1 MQETILEIAA
11 RVREL
16 RELSNITAAAMA
28 SSLGIEEAV
37 YNDYENGRK
46 DVPASILIEIAKVL
60 KVDSTVLLT
69 GREGRLHIF
78 SVTRAGKG
86 TSVERR
92 KQYKYEALA
101 TSFIHKK
108 AEPFIVTAE
117 PKPEGTAVKRASHPG
132 QEFNYVIKG
141 RLKILIH
148 SNEIVLAAGDS
159 IYFDASYEHAMIAM
173 DGEKA
178 VFLAVVV

>member
-1 MQETILEIAA
+1 MLETILEIAA

-16 RELSNITAAAMA
+16 RELSDITAAQMA
-28 SSLGIEEAV
+28 SLLGIEETV
-37 YNDYENGRK
+37 YNAYEEGAK
-46 DVPASILIEIAKVL
+46 DMPASILLEIAKVL
-60 KVDSTVLLT
+60 KVDSTVLFT
-69 GREGRLHIF
+69 GQEARLRIF

-86 TSVERR
+86 TSAERR

-108 AEPFIVTAE
+108 AEPFIVTVE
-117 PKPEGTAVKRASHPG
+117 PKPAGTVVKTASHPG
-132 QEFNYVIKG
+132 QEFNYVLKG
-141 RLKILIH
+141 RLKLLIH
-148 SNEIVLAAGDS
+148 STEVVLAAGDS